1 MAELFN
7 RQSGQ
12 FEAAELA
19 SPMEQSDISDYES
32 HWLPPIQARV
42 AELRAQAPLTL
53 EAVGEANV
61 EDFGWKW
68 AEKYQARTE
77 LRWRSYALRCGE
89 RTQGLMFVDL
99 LRRCR
104 LPPSA
109 DSHLVYV
116 DILAT
121 APWNRP
127 RLAEHPLY
135 RGVGLVL
142 MAEAVN
148 LSLEEGFGG
157 RVGLHALPKANGF
170 YSNFCLMENMGPD
183 PTYENLNYYELTA
196 ESATEF
202 LSR

>member
-1 MAELFN
+1 MLQLLN
-7 RQSGQ
+7 RLTGQ
-12 FEAAELA
+12 YEAAELA
-19 SPMEQSDISDYES
+19 SPMEQRDILDYES
-32 HWLPPIQARV
+32 HWLPPIKARV
-42 AELRAQAPLTL
+42 EQLRSQGALTL
-53 EAVGEANV
+53 EAVGDANV

-68 AEKYQARTE
+68 AEKFQSRTE

-89 RTQGLMFVDL
+89 HTQGLMFVDL

-104 LPPSA
+104 LPPSV

-127 RLAEHPLY
+127 RLTQPPHY

-148 LSLEEGFGG
+148 LSLEEGFDG
-157 RVGLHALPKANGF
+157 RVGLHALPKANNF
-170 YSNFCLMENMGPD
+170 YSDFCLMENMGPD
-183 PTYENLNYYELTA
+183 PNYENLNYYELTA
-196 ESATEF
+196 ARASEF